1 LTAVSVGNGSASGE
15 LAGKDGAEG
24 SAPGSG
30 LAVQAVSLAVDL
42 PSKEGKRS
50 VLRDVTF
57 SVEPGEFVGIV
68 GPSGSG
74 KTTLLRALG
83 GLVRPS
89 AGKVVIG
96 GLEVSAPPDG
106 TGIVF
111 QNYSSVLLPWRTVG
125 RNVSLGL
132 EGKVPRPEIAAVVD
146 EVLTMVGLLD
156 YKDEYP
162 WRLSGG
168 MQQRVQIARA
178 LSLKPQLLLMDEPF
192 GSLDAMTR
200 EELQDSLQTI
210 YSNLGSTI
218 IFVTHDIDE
227 VVYLCDRVL
236 VLDGTPAS
244 VADMIPVPLPRP
256 RDQIYTKADATYQD
270 VRRAVRIAIHS
281 GPART
286 GG

>member
-1 LTAVSVGNGSASGE
+1 LTTVSAGNGAVSGQLSERQG
-15 LAGKDGAEG
+15 GANP
-24 SAPGSG
+24 SRRDG
-30 LAVQAVSLAVDL
+30 LAVQAVGLAIEL
-42 PSKEGKRS
+42 PSKEGRRS
-50 VLRDVTF
+50 VLRDVDFT
-57 SVEPGEFVGIV
+57 VEPGEFVGIV

-96 GLEVSAPPDG
+96 GHEVSAPPEG

-132 EGKVPRPEIAAVVD
+132 EGKLPRAEIAAVVD

-178 LSLKPQLLLMDEPF
+178 LSLKPRLLLMDEPF

-210 YSNLGSTI
+210 YSTLGSTI

-236 VLDGTPAS
+236 VLDGTPAR
-244 VADMIPVPLPRP
+244 VAETIPVPLARP
-256 RDQIYTKADATYQD
+256 RDQMYTKADTTYQD
-270 VRRAVRIAIHS
+270 VRRAVRVAIHS